1 MGPRSGKAG
10 RHRVESRCAI
20 QPALTVRVQEE
31 ETKHLE
37 KGSANTLFS
46 QVWDCGCDC
55 HLPAARLQ
63 QQPLLHRL

>member
-31 ETKHLE
+31 ETKHLG
-37 KGSANTLFS
+37 KRKCKYF
-46 QVWDCGCDC
+46 V
-55 HLPAARLQ
+55 LPSMGLW
-63 QQPLLHRL
+63 L